1 MKILLVAN
9 GMPPSAFGGVETYTS
24 DLARALHQAG
34 HTVSV
39 FCRESDFSAP
49 DYTVRD
55 EIEEGKRLI
64 RVVND
69 YKQIVSFRE
78 TFLDPHIEQIFQAA
92 LEEIR
97 PDVIHFQHLI
107 ALSARLPD
115 VAAAQNIPFITT
127 LHDFWALCQ
136 RINLFDWRDTVCPG
150 PQQGGDCYICTR
162 GGAEQPGLPPAQS
175 APLRL
180 FKRLVPPAGRR
191 RIRGWFFPRQEAS
204 RQPPALASSRQVF
217 EERYAVFKRSLLLSA
232 GLLAPSAYVRE
243 QYIANGYPQEIAV
256 LPLGINPP
264 DPTEPASTGGP
275 LVFGAIGSVIPI
287 KGFDRLIQAFRAV
300 RQADVRLHIYGRQ
313 DIAPAYMERLTKLID
328 QDERIRFMGPFPP
341 DQRSQVYRQI
351 DALVIPSIVPET
363 FSLVAREALLHHKPV
378 IASRLGALGEV
389 VSDRQN
395 GFLFSSNDPDELTRI
410 LSSIAADPETLQAL
424 KLPGPFLIYS
434 FTDHLQKLEELYSHL
449 HDR

>member
-1 MKILLVAN
+1 MKILLTAN

-24 DLARALHQAG
+24 DLARALDQAG

-55 EIEEGKRLI
+55 EIEEGRRLI

-78 TFLDPHIEQIFQAA
+78 TFLDTRIEQIFQAA

-127 LHDFWALCQ
+127 Q

-180 FKRLVPPAGRR
+180 FKRIVPPASRR

-217 EERYAVFKRSLLLSA
+217 EERYAVFKRSILLSA
-232 GLLAPSAYVRE
+232 RLLAPSAYVRE

-264 DPTEPASTGGP
+264 DPPEPASTGGA

-300 RQADVRLHIYGRQ
+300 RQTDVRLHIYGRQ
-313 DIAPAYMERLTKLID
+313 DIAPAYMERLTKLIG
-328 QDERIRFMGPFPP
+328 QDERIRLMGPFPP

-351 DALVIPSIVPET
+351 DVLVIPSIVPET

-378 IASRLGALGEV
+378 IAPRLGALNEV

-395 GFLFSSNDPDELTRI
+395 GFLFSPNDPTELTRV
-410 LSSIAADPETLQAL
+410 LSSIAAHPEMLQAL
-424 KLPGPFLIYS
+424 ELPGPFPIYS
-434 FTDHLQKLEELYSHL
+434 FADHLQKLERLYSHL
-449 HDR
+449 LDR